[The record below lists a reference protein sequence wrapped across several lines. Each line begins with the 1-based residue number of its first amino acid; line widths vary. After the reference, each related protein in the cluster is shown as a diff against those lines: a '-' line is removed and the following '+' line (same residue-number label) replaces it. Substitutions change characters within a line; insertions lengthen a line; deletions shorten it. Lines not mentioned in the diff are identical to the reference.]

1 METFSIRRKTM
12 KKPNKLNKLNEQ
24 TDQIQQV
31 KYGLPKEAFAIATDP
46 YASETWLLPHH
57 TLKPGLAQAGQDVD
71 WNAMADS
78 VALLAGI
85 HGNRVAAPPEIVIE
99 AARHLAK
106 HYENAK
112 KPVPDALGALS

>member
-1 METFSIRRKTM
+1 M
-12 KKPNKLNKLNEQ
+12 KQKPKNEQ

-31 KYGLPKEAFAIATDP
+31 KYGLPKEAYAIATDP

-57 TLKPGLAQAGQDVD
+57 SSPITHHSETTVD

-78 VALLAGI
+78 VALLTGI
-85 HGNRVAAPPEIVIE
+85 HGNRVAAPPEIVLE

-112 KPVPDALGALS
+112 KPIPDALGVLI